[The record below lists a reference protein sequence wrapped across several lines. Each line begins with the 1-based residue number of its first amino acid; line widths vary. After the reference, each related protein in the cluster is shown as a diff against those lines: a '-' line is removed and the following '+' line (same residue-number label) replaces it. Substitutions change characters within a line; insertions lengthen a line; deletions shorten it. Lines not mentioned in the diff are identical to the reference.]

1 MAVPGR
7 HPQMTAEQ
15 LFELP
20 DDGYRSEL
28 VEGAIVR
35 MTPTGGT
42 HGIVAM
48 RVGVLLSEYVETHRL
63 GVCLAAE
70 TGFILQRDPD
80 TVRAPDVAF
89 VAADRVPN
97 TGIPTFYWP
106 SAPDLAVEVLSP
118 WDRPAEVRRKV
129 EEYFAAGTRL
139 VWIVDPAAETVH
151 VYRSLH
157 DVQVLRDEDE
167 LCGNDVLPDF
177 RCAVKR
183 LFPQ

>member
-1 MAVPGR
+1 
-7 HPQMTAEQ
+7 MTAEQ

-28 VEGAIVR
+28 VGGEIVR

-48 RVGVLLSEYVETHRL
+48 RIGVLLSEYVEAHRL
-63 GVCLAAE
+63 GVCFAAE

-89 VAADRVPN
+89 VAAGHVPN

-129 EEYFAAGTRL
+129 DEYFAAGTRL
-139 VWIVDPAAETVH
+139 VWIVDPAAHTVH
-151 VYRSLH
+151 VYRSPD
-157 DVQVLRDEDE
+157 DVHVLRDDDE
-167 LCGNDVLPDF
+167 LSGDDVLPGF
-177 RCAVKR
+177 RCPVKR
-183 LFPQ
+183 LFPL

>member
-1 MAVPGR
+1 
-7 HPQMTAEQ
+7 MTAEQ

-28 VEGAIVR
+28 VDGEIVR
-35 MTPTGGT
+35 MTPAGGT

-48 RVGVLLSEYVETHRL
+48 RIGVLLSGHIEEHRL
-63 GVCLAAE
+63 GVCFAAE
-70 TGFILQRDPD
+70 TGFILQRNPD

-89 VAADRVPN
+89 VAADRVPD
-97 TGIPTFYWP
+97 TGVPAFYWP

-139 VWIVDPAAETVH
+139 VWIVDPAAHTVH
-151 VYRSLH
+151 VYRSPR
-157 DVQVLRDEDE
+157 DVQVLRDEGE
-167 LCGNDVLPDF
+167 LNGNDVLPGF
-177 RCAVKR
+177 RCRVKQV
-183 LFPQ
+183 LPQ

>member
-1 MAVPGR
+1 MAVPAR
-7 HPQMTAEQ
+7 HPPITAEQ
-15 LFELP
+15 LFELS

-28 VEGAIVR
+28 VQGEIVR
-35 MTPTGGT
+35 MTPTGGE

-48 RVGVLLSEYVETHRL
+48 RIGVLLSEYVEAHHL
-63 GVCLAAE
+63 GVCFAAE

-89 VAADRVPN
+89 VAADRVPR

-139 VWIVDPAAETVH
+139 VWIVDPAARTVH

-157 DVQVLRDEDE
+157 DVRVLRGDDE
-167 LCGNDVLPDF
+167 LNGDEVLPGF
-177 RCAVKR
+177 RCVVNR

>member
-1 MAVPGR
+1 MAFPAR
-7 HPQMTAEQ
+7 RPLMTAEQ

-28 VEGAIVR
+28 VEGEITR
-35 MTPTGGT
+35 MTPVGGT

-48 RVGVLLSEYVETHRL
+48 RTGALLSDYVEAHRL
-63 GVCLAAE
+63 GVCFAAE

-97 TGIPTFYWP
+97 GEIPAFYWP

-118 WDRPAEVRRKV
+118 WDRPTEIRRKV

-139 VWIVDPAAETVH
+139 VWIVDPATRTVH
-151 VYRSLH
+151 VHESPD
-157 DVQVLRDEDE
+157 DVHVLGEDDE
-167 LCGNDVLPDF
+167 LSGGDVLPGF
-177 RCAVKR
+177 RCRVKR

>member
-1 MAVPGR
+1 
-7 HPQMTAEQ
+7 MTAEQ

-20 DDGYRSEL
+20 DDGCRSEL
-28 VEGAIVR
+28 VQGEIVR
-35 MTPTGGT
+35 MTPTGGE

-48 RVGVLLSEYVETHRL
+48 RIGVAISEYVEAHHL
-63 GVCLAAE
+63 GVCFAAE

-89 VAADRVPN
+89 VAASHVPD

-129 EEYFAAGTRL
+129 DEYFAAGTRL
-139 VWIVDPAAETVH
+139 VWIVDPATRTVH
-151 VYRSLH
+151 VYRSPH
-157 DVQVLRDEDE
+157 DVRVLRGDDE
-167 LCGNDVLPDF
+167 LSGDDVLPGF
-177 RCAVKR
+177 RCVVKR
-183 LFPQ
+183 LFLK